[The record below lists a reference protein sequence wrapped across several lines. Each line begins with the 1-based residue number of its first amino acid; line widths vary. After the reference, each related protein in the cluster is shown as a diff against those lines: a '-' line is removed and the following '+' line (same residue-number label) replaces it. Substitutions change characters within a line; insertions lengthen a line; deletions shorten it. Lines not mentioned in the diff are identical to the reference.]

1 MVLSEEAMEQ
11 LDGAPAWPIALMETM
26 LKLFG
31 GWSFR
36 RWVTRSDLPDSQK
49 GGLPG
54 SQAVTCVWSAQ
65 QLLHTDYRRGDMP
78 CGSWWMYDKL
88 SIRSTA
94 VSFCS
99 TYWMDRRTRPKKL
112 RLLTIASAVT

>member
-1 MVLSEEAMEQ
+1 MEEAMEQ
-11 LDGAPAWPIALMETM
+11 LDGAPAWPIAFMETM

-36 RWVTRSDLPDSQK
+36 RWVTRSDLADSQK

-78 CGSWWMYDKL
+78 
-88 SIRSTA
+88 A

-112 RLLTIASAVT
+112 RPLTIASAVT